1 MAARTANR
9 ATKPRVSDQAVT
21 RHLIVGVAASAGG
34 LEAFTALLKRLLLD
48 TGFGFVLVQHPDPQ
62 HDSALTH
69 LLTGATSMPV
79 REVTNNLRVQA
90 NCVYVIPP
98 NSNFCIANAVLEP
111 QPRLTAG
118 AHRSIDL
125 FFESLAQEQRGCG
138 GSL

>member
-1 MAARTANR
+1 
-9 ATKPRVSDQAVT
+9 
-21 RHLIVGVAASAGG
+21 
-34 LEAFTALLKRLLLD
+34 
-48 TGFGFVLVQHPDPQ
+48 VLVQHLDPQ

-69 LLTGATSMPV
+69 LLTRATSMPV